1 MNDSLSFEIAG
12 PMTVLVHTMRYEAID
27 IISVELRRK
36 DGGALPAFTA
46 GAHIDLQLPNGMVR
60 SYSLLNDPK
69 ETHRYVLGILK
80 DKASRGG
87 SRCVHEQLRVGN
99 EITISEP
106 RNHFELDEGAPYSV
120 LIAGGI
126 GITPLLAMARRL
138 SALGRPFEVLL
149 LARARPNAAFVDD
162 MQALGGTVSLRFDV
176 EQGGPPDL
184 KTLLANATSKAGDA
198 AQAWH
203 FYACGPAVMLD
214 AFEKSCVELGLPN
227 AHLERFAAVEQAAS
241 DQARGDYTVV
251 LNKSGKTV
259 NVRNGFSLLQALKD
273 ANVAV
278 STSCEEGICGS
289 CEVKVLE
296 GEPDHRDSV
305 LSASERKANKAMM
318 VCVSG
323 CKSERLVL
331 DL

>member
-1 MNDSLSFEIAG
+1 MHSL
-12 PMTVLVHTMRYEAID
+12 RYEAID
-27 IISVELRRK
+27 IISVDLRRK
-36 DGGALPAFTA
+36 DGGELPAFTA
-46 GAHIDLQLPNGMVR
+46 GAHIDLQLPNGMMR
-60 SYSLLNDPK
+60 SYSLLNDPR

-80 DKASRGG
+80 DKSSRGG
-87 SRCVHEQLRVGN
+87 SRCVHEQLRIGT
-99 EITISEP
+99 ELTIKEP
-106 RNHFELDEGAPYSV
+106 RNHFELEESASHSV

-138 SALGRPFEVLL
+138 SALGRSFEVHI
-149 LARARPNAAFVDD
+149 LARARPNAAFVEDI
-162 MQALGGTVSLRFDV
+162 QGLGGTVKLRFDV

-184 KTLLANATSKAGDA
+184 KALLANTMEKAGQA
-198 AQAWH
+198 ARDWH

-214 AFEKSCVELGLPN
+214 AFEKSCADLALPH
-227 AHLERFAAVEQAAS
+227 AHLERFTAVEQAAS

-259 NVRNGFSLLQALKD
+259 SVRSGFSLLQALKD
-273 ANVAV
+273 AKVAV

-305 LSASERKANKAMM
+305 LSASEKKANKAMM

>member
-1 MNDSLSFEIAG
+1 M
-12 PMTVLVHTMRYEAID
+12 VHTLRYEAID
-27 IISVELRRK
+27 IISVDLRRK
-36 DGGALPAFTA
+36 DGTDLPAFTA
-46 GAHIDLQLPNGMVR
+46 GAHIDLQLPNGIVR
-60 SYSLLNDPK
+60 SYSLLNDPT
-69 ETHRYVLGILK
+69 ETHRYVLGVLK

-87 SRCVHEQLRVGN
+87 SRCVHEQLRIGS
-99 EITISEP
+99 ELTISEP
-106 RNHFELDEGAPYSV
+106 RNHFALEEGATHSV

-138 SALGRPFEVLL
+138 SALGRSFEVHV
-149 LARARPNAAFVDD
+149 LARSRPNAAFVED
-162 MQALGGTVSLRFDV
+162 MHALGGTVKLRFDV
-176 EQGGPPDL
+176 EQGGPPDMT
-184 KTLLANATSKAGDA
+184 TLLAKTTQSAGDA
-198 AQAWH
+198 AREWH

-214 AFEKSCVELGLPN
+214 AFEKSCAELGFLN

-241 DQARGDYTVV
+241 SEARGDYTVV
-251 LNKSGKTV
+251 LNKTGKTV
-259 NVRNGFSLLQALKD
+259 SVRSGFSLLQALKD
-273 ANVAV
+273 AHVTV